1 MLRWF
6 AETQINEDIQ
16 PLPPSWRT
24 WEELAILSFWAMHNV
39 RPGLMALEAH
49 FKISITNWQTG
60 APQVAVGISIW
71 QAVIAIIVAKV
82 IIALVVVSMAM

>member
-1 MLRWF
+1 
-6 AETQINEDIQ
+6 
-16 PLPPSWRT
+16 
-24 WEELAILSFWAMHNV
+24 
-39 RPGLMALEAH
+39 MALEAH